1 MGSSATLG
9 IYPHWC
15 LGNINKCSD
24 GITVS
29 FFIKPYPADETS
41 PEVVILS
48 SGGHSYFSEGFYL
61 LQKYGDQYE
70 FGISKQDNV
79 WKQNFRLLPGLW
91 TNVFASWNDS
101 AGLKLYVDNDLM
113 KKDDPDKREYERDTF
128 DPSSEI
134 VLGQIMEG
142 RPIDKQNL
150 FEIDNLV
157 IFNSAKSR
165 ENVPIG
171 IFSNKTLIF

>member
-1 MGSSATLG
+1 
-9 IYPHWC
+9 
-15 LGNINKCSD
+15 
-24 GITVS
+24 
-29 FFIKPYPADETS
+29 
-41 PEVVILS
+41 
-48 SGGHSYFSEGFYL
+48 
-61 LQKYGDQYE
+61 
-70 FGISKQDNV
+70 
-79 WKQNFRLLPGLW
+79 
-91 TNVFASWNDS
+91 
-101 AGLKLYVDNDLM
+101 M

-171 IFSNKTLIF
+171 IFFK